1 MSNKQLSS
9 VSNFDVEK
17 MVFSE
22 AKESAIPNSYR
33 ITIGTQ
39 YPNGTVGPL
48 LFSTDNVYSFG
59 LEENKSL
66 DNTGR
71 VSGYTIPLCL
81 WNQEGPTA
89 YQKDFE
95 STLERVSEHIKKYIL
110 RPEVKKAVKKFD
122 LVESDL
128 RKFNPIWRK
137 KEDGEI
143 VEGRSPMLYPKLMCD
158 KNLKIYT
165 VVADKNGVDLDPL
178 SLIGQKCNVRACIKI
193 DSIFIGSKI
202 SLQVKVLEL
211 EVQQQGNQR
220 QRLICKQPPLDNV
233 VYEDADVLNPLQSS
247 VKHMTVSDD
256 EESDEES
263 ADEPTPVASAP
274 APVVTPPAAKTVSAG
289 RGGKRLAK

>member
-1 MSNKQLSS
+1 
-9 VSNFDVEK
+9 
-17 MVFSE
+17 
-22 AKESAIPNSYR
+22 
-33 ITIGTQ
+33 
-39 YPNGTVGPL
+39 
-48 LFSTDNVYSFG
+48 
-59 LEENKSL
+59 
-66 DNTGR
+66 
-71 VSGYTIPLCL
+71 
-81 WNQEGPTA
+81 
-89 YQKDFE
+89 
-95 STLERVSEHIKKYIL
+95 
-110 RPEVKKAVKKFD
+110 
-122 LVESDL
+122 
-128 RKFNPIWRK
+128 
-137 KEDGEI
+137 
-143 VEGRSPMLYPKLMCD
+143 MCD